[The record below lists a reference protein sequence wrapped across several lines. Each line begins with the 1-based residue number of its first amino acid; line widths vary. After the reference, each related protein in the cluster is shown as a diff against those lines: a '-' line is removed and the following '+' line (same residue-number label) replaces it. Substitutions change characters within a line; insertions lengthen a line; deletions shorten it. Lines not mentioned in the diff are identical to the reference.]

1 MMILLLT
8 MEKMSTKL
16 IPLSIPNISGNEW
29 KYVKDCLETGWISS
43 AGEYVNRFEKAI
55 QNYTGAKYAIACMNG
70 TVGLQVSLNVSGVT
84 SRDIV
89 IVPNLTFV
97 ASLNAISYTGA
108 EIVII
113 DVYEDNW
120 QIDIDLLEKWLKDSC
135 TTKII
140 NKKPVT
146 TENISG
152 KKIGAIMPVY
162 VLGGFVNSEKLVEI
176 SATFGIPLVEDSTEA
191 LGSFKN
197 GKHAGTFG
205 VTGVLSFNGNKIIS
219 TGGGGMILTNDK
231 DIAARAK
238 HITTTAKTDPLDYFH
253 DEIGYNF
260 RLVNV
265 LAAIG
270 VAQMENF
277 ESILK
282 RKKEINA
289 LYIKELES
297 VGDITFQKN
306 DINTDPN
313 CWLFTFRTN
322 KMRELLIYL
331 NNKKIQSRPF
341 WTPMNNLPMYK
352 DLTYISENNISNK
365 IFKECISIPSS
376 SNLTIDDQYKV
387 ISEIKNF
394 YNQ

>member
-1 MMILLLT
+1 MMIQPLI
-8 MEKMSTKL
+8 MEKMSIKL

-29 KYVKDCLETGWISS
+29 KYVKDCLDTGWISS
-43 AGEYVNRFEKAI
+43 AGKYVNKFEKVI
-55 QNYTGAKYAIACMNG
+55 QNYTGSKYAIACMNG
-70 TVGLQVSLNVSGVT
+70 TVGLQVSLNISGVT
-84 SRDIV
+84 SNDIV

-108 EIVII
+108 EIVLI

-120 QIDIDLLEKWLKDSC
+120 QIDVDLLEKWLKDNC
-135 TTKII
+135 TTRII

-146 TENISG
+146 TENITG

-162 VLGGFVNSEKLVEI
+162 VLGGFVNTEKLVEI
-176 SATFGIPLVEDSTEA
+176 STSFGIPLVEDSTEA

-238 HITTTAKTDPLDYFH
+238 HITTTAKTDPLDYYH
-253 DEIGYNF
+253 DEIGYNY

-289 LYIKELES
+289 LYIKELEC

-313 CWLFTFRTN
+313 CWLFTFRTK

-341 WTPMNNLPMYK
+341 WTPMNSLPMYK
-352 DLTYISENNISNK
+352 NLTYISKNNISSK

-376 SNLTIDDQYKV
+376 SNLTTIHQDEV

-394 YNQ
+394 YK